1 MNFSE
6 EDNAK
11 AKLKVLYDRQIE
23 LEQELNHATAIESIK
38 NIIQLTKM
46 V

>member
-1 MNFSE
+1 MNDNDE
-6 EDNAK
+6 NNAK
-11 AKLKVLYDRQIE
+11 AKLKVLYDRQLE
-23 LEQELNHATAIESIK
+23 LEQELNYATAVESIK